1 MAMSLIANIANVI
14 GNIILVLILGQGVA
28 GAAISTLAARALCA
42 LLVLLRLVKPRE
54 NQPVYVANY
63 TRIRPPHAFDPADSP
78 YRYSRRH

>member
-54 NQPVYVANY
+54 
-63 TRIRPPHAFDPADSP
+63 I
-78 YRYSRRH
+78 SRSM